1 MTDWGTDT
9 AKRIG
14 KAVHAE
20 RNRKKWTAARLSDE
34 TAALGFPIHRVA
46 IGKLENGHRGAKFDV
61 TELAVLARALGVPP
75 VQLLYPDLIDGPV
88 EVLPG
93 VAAKTGKALRWF
105 TGEDMSSWNLP
116 RLFEEERSPFDISPL
131 ELVRIYYS
139 SLEQFVQYDDQ
150 LANVPSDS
158 ATAKSITE
166 RVISLRETFNAAREQ
181 LRALGF
187 VVTEAGASD
196 D

>member
-14 KAVHAE
+14 KAVQVE

-93 VAAKTGKALRWF
+93 VVAKSGKALRWF
-105 TGEDMSSWNLP
+105 TGEDVSTWSLP
-116 RLFEEERSPFDISPL
+116 RLFEEDRSVFASAPL
-131 ELVRIYYS
+131 ELVRVYYS
-139 SLEQFVQYDDQ
+139 SLEQFAQYDDQ
-150 LANVPSDS
+150 LANVRPESP
-158 ATAKSITE
+158 TAKIITE
-166 RVISLRETFNAAREQ
+166 RVISLRDTFNAAREQ

-187 VVTEAGASD
+187 VVDEAGASD

>member
-14 KAVHAE
+14 KAVQFE

-34 TAALGFPIHRVA
+34 TAALGFSIHRVA

-88 EVLPG
+88 EALPG
-93 VAAKTGKALRWF
+93 VVAESGKALRWF
-105 TGEDMSSWNLP
+105 TGEDASSWNLP
-116 RLFEEERSPFDISPL
+116 RLFEEERSPFDIAPL
-131 ELVRIYYS
+131 ELVRIYYG

-150 LANVPSDS
+150 LANVQSDS

-187 VVTEAGASD
+187 VVNEAGASD